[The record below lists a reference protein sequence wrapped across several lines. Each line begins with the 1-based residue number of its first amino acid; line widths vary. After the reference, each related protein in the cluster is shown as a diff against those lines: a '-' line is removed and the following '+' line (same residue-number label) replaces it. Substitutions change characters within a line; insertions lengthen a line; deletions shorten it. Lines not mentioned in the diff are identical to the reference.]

1 MKKIILLILML
12 SLYSCNKPK
21 TVLIC
26 GDHVCVNKAE
36 AEQYFQ
42 ENLSLE
48 VKILNK
54 KNTKDIDL
62 VELNLRS
69 SQDEVRN
76 ISLVKKDKVKN
87 KIKSLSDKE
96 IKKKKIEVKEKQKIA
111 KKNKEKK
118 IRKEKIKLKKNKIS
132 SKKVE
137 EGKTQNIQKST
148 KESNVIKFS
157 KQNVNK
163 TNKEIIDI
171 CTILEK
177 CSIEEISD
185 YLTKMG
191 RSKNFPD
198 ITTRQF

>member
-1 MKKIILLILML
+1 MKKIIIFLFIFTLHAC
-12 SLYSCNKPK
+12 SKPK

-48 VKILNK
+48 VKILDK

-132 SKKVE
+132 SKKVKE
-137 EGKTQNIQKST
+137 VKTQNIQKST

-191 RSKNFPD
+191 KSKNFPD

>member
-1 MKKIILLILML
+1 ML

-132 SKKVE
+132 SKKVKE
-137 EGKTQNIQKST
+137 VKTQNIQKST
-148 KESNVIKFS
+148 RESNVIKFS

-177 CSIEEISD
+177 CSIEEISKF
-185 YLTKMG
+185 LIKQG
-191 RSKNFPD
+191 KSKNFPD
-198 ITTRQF
+198 ITIRE